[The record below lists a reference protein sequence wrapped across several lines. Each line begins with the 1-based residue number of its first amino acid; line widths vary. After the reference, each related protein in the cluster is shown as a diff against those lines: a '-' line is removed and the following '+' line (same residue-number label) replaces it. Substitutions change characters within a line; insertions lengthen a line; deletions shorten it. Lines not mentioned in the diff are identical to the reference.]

1 MTVLNDEDIN
11 LHGISVRSLKRAGR
25 VIGGISGF
33 MSICIVED
41 VCGDFFYPLVKHYGF
56 WRAFDEKG

>member
-41 VCGDFFYPLVKHYGF
+41 VCGDFLSLGEALRFLACV
-56 WRAFDEKG
+56 